1 MSSLGLHSSKVRF
14 FTSVLV
20 LLALGATG
28 AGISAQSGRRS
39 VKPSPTTA
47 PGPPAANE
55 TPHPIT
61 LVEKPL
67 GVGQLANKV
76 RLLVARQHTQ
86 KHFQA
91 EDQILASLLKQLNRY
106 ENVEAAYLGDT
117 KEAPAIERAKKETDI
132 YVVFLNFE
140 VDNFQSG
147 AIIVNSQDLEV
158 QYSLLTPGTG
168 RKQAKG
174 KVYYQSISGGRV
186 RKSEWPN
193 GAPIKITAEAAGIEV
208 ADALHFWLKLAD
220 AKAKP

>member
-1 MSSLGLHSSKVRF
+1 MNHTGNQTRKIFRL
-14 FTSVLV
+14 VLV
-20 LLALGATG
+20 FILLLPCLQPAAH
-28 AGISAQSGRRS
+28 AQSGRRS
-39 VKPSPTTA
+39 VKPSSTGA
-47 PGPPAANE
+47 PSPAAAVE
-55 TPHPIT
+55 TPHAAT
-61 LVEKPL
+61 LIEKPL
-67 GVGQLANKV
+67 GAGQLANKV
-76 RLLVARQHTQ
+76 RLLVARQTTQ

-117 KEAPAIERAKKETDI
+117 KEAAAIERAKKETEI

-168 RKQAKG
+168 KKQSKG
-174 KVYYQSISGGRV
+174 KVYYQSIGGGRV

-208 ADALHFWLKLAD
+208 ADALHFWLKIAD
-220 AKAKP
+220 AKTKP

>member
-1 MSSLGLHSSKVRF
+1 
-14 FTSVLV
+14 
-20 LLALGATG
+20 
-28 AGISAQSGRRS
+28 
-39 VKPSPTTA
+39 
-47 PGPPAANE
+47 
-55 TPHPIT
+55 
-61 LVEKPL
+61 
-67 GVGQLANKV
+67 VGQLANKV

>member
-1 MSSLGLHSSKVRF
+1 M
-14 FTSVLV
+14 
-20 LLALGATG
+20 
-28 AGISAQSGRRS
+28 
-39 VKPSPTTA
+39 
-47 PGPPAANE
+47 
-55 TPHPIT
+55 
-61 LVEKPL
+61 
-67 GVGQLANKV
+67 
-76 RLLVARQHTQ
+76 
-86 KHFQA
+86 
-91 EDQILASLLKQLNRY
+91 
-106 ENVEAAYLGDT
+106 
-117 KEAPAIERAKKETDI
+117 
-132 YVVFLNFE
+132 FLNFE

>member
-1 MSSLGLHSSKVRF
+1 MSSLGLHCSKVRF
-14 FTSVLV
+14 LTSVLV
-20 LLALGATG
+20 LLAVGAAG
-28 AGISAQSGRRS
+28 AGINAQSGRRS
-39 VKPSPTTA
+39 VKPNPTS
-47 PGPPAANE
+47 PPAASE
-55 TPHPIT
+55 TPHAVP

-67 GVGQLANKV
+67 GAGQLANKV
-76 RLLVARQHTQ
+76 QLLVARQHTQ

-168 RKQAKG
+168 KKQAKG
-174 KVYYQSISGGRV
+174 KVYYQAISGGRV